1 MHCFIVLLVFIVNVG
16 TVTSK
21 NVELILLK
29 KAIVL
34 TALLLMISLI
44 WNLLLKQAALL
55 HTIASLKRVQYD
67 YFCHLKINTYSNLN
81 YPLKVVKNFDFINV
95 RGLDIRFSRF

>member
-1 MHCFIVLLVFIVNVG
+1 MHCFIVLLVFVVNVG

-67 YFCHLKINTYSNLN
+67 YFCHLKINTYGFPNLDS
-81 YPLKVVKNFDFINV
+81 PLKMVKNSILFKRPNFGTV
-95 RGLDIRFSRF
+95 

>member
-1 MHCFIVLLVFIVNVG
+1 MHCFIVLLVFVVNVG

-67 YFCHLKINTYSNLN
+67 YFWHLKINTYGFPNLDS
-81 YPLKVVKNFDFINV
+81 PFKMVKNSILFKRPNFGTV
-95 RGLDIRFSRF
+95 